1 MAKDNI
7 TLLQDISNQLKRLNQ
22 DNVRSNLEE
31 QKFRDMSLAQ
41 QAGAADAQAGSP
53 AFIDPIEDFKRR
65 LKGSTAGAI
74 AAEQFTASGKRAK
87 QHNKDY
93 AAEKKA
99 KKKAE
104 KQAEK
109 DAKDKKGTAKLK
121 GIETKDKRIGLS
133 TIYHVIQE
141 TQATQVLQLDL
152 WTQVF
157 SEQLKRYKQERA
169 DRLNDKRAMI
179 EDKNE
184 RREKVVDQT
193 QPMLALPDPNDKKM
207 PKKKSFLAKL
217 AKMWMLVRALP
228 YLIGAAAIGLA
239 TAAIKDFV
247 DGWKADGL
255 EGAIGKM
262 LGGSGSGIWNAIK
275 QSFKVGGLGA
285 VIGGAIGFLFGGV
298 GAIPGA
304 IIGGLIGMAIGAVA
318 GYFGGDRITAGLK
331 NATKAVATGWNSA
344 TALIEH
350 KMRMLGEW
358 FYKPGQSNNPH
369 HTGQS
374 EIFGGFISWDPGN
387 FSISAAWD
395 EAVGKIKNFVKELG
409 LAIYNP
415 TGNVFFG
422 GTSLEWTAPAW
433 FDGIERGVAKV
444 WQGLKDFGG
453 LIKSTLINMLPNW
466 LTDQLG
472 WTVDGKIP
480 GTMSE
485 SGTGRDLSKS
495 QLHELYNKQIMN
507 PTADGPMMFNGM
519 SHHIFKKQ
527 QSTGAMAIEADLKKN
542 RSRYSHMNAQSVI
555 SMLAAAEAAAKQKVT
570 GTGDKVAKVF
580 SAIGQD
586 ENTMSDYL
594 NGKKGGAVGS
604 QFHSHTNT
612 DASVSK
618 GAVTVIQ
625 HLYSDGS
632 PTKATMTIHDH
643 MDLNYGM
650 SYNGYN

>member
-1 MAKDNI
+1 
-7 TLLQDISNQLKRLNQ
+7 
-22 DNVRSNLEE
+22 
-31 QKFRDMSLAQ
+31 
-41 QAGAADAQAGSP
+41 
-53 AFIDPIEDFKRR
+53 
-65 LKGSTAGAI
+65 
-74 AAEQFTASGKRAK
+74 
-87 QHNKDY
+87 
-93 AAEKKA
+93 
-99 KKKAE
+99 
-104 KQAEK
+104 
-109 DAKDKKGTAKLK
+109 
-121 GIETKDKRIGLS
+121 
-133 TIYHVIQE
+133 
-141 TQATQVLQLDL
+141 
-152 WTQVF
+152 
-157 SEQLKRYKQERA
+157 
-169 DRLNDKRAMI
+169 
-179 EDKNE
+179 
-184 RREKVVDQT
+184 
-193 QPMLALPDPNDKKM
+193 M

-331 NATKAVATGWNSA
+331 NATKAVATGWTSA

-395 EAVGKIKNFVKELG
+395 MAIGKINNFVKEIG

-415 TGNVFFG
+415 EGNVFFG

-444 WQGLKDFGG
+444 WEGLKHFGG
-453 LIKSTLINMLPNW
+453 LVKSTLIAMLPDW

-472 WTVDGKIP
+472 WTVGGKTPETIASENRAYNMNNP
-480 GTMSE
+480 MHPANHKQNFYMKSSDGTMK
-485 SGTGRDLSKS
+485 T
-495 QLHELYNKQIMN
+495 
-507 PTADGPMMFNGM
+507 
-519 SHHIFKKQ
+519 
-527 QSTGAMAIEADLKKN
+527 
-542 RSRYSHMNAQSVI
+542 
-555 SMLAAAEAAAKQKVT
+555 LAAIDAEKTYLTGNASLQAQIAGQKSMEETQNFNAVMFKAMKSYGVRT
-570 GTGDKVAKVF
+570 SPASDNRVAKVF

-594 NGKKGGAVGS
+594 SGKKGGAAAS

-625 HLYSDGS
+625 HLYADGS

>member
-87 QHNKDY
+87 RQNKEA

-104 KQAEK
+104 KQADQAHLESK
-109 DAKDKKGTAKLK
+109 FGKKLK
-121 GIETKDKRIGLS
+121 GIETKDKRIGIS
-133 TIYHVIQE
+133 TIYNVIKE

-157 SEQLKRYKQERA
+157 SDQLKRFKQERA
-169 DRLNDKRAMI
+169 DRLDDKRAMI

-369 HTGQS
+369 HTGKS

-387 FSISAAWD
+387 FSIAAAFKQGTDKIFEFASAI
-395 EAVGKIKNFVKELG
+395 GKW
-409 LAIYNP
+409 IYDGEGEGA
-415 TGNVFFG
+415 TIMG
-422 GTSLEWTAPAW
+422 GRFEMPAW
-433 FDGIERGVAKV
+433 FDKIELGVAKV
-444 WQGLKDFGG
+444 WEGLKHFAG
-453 LIKSTLINMLPNW
+453 IVKSTLINMLPDW

-472 WTVDGKIP
+472 WTVNGKTP
-480 GTMSE
+480 ETLANENRAYNMNNPMHPANNKQNFYMKSSDGTMK
-485 SGTGRDLSKS
+485 T
-495 QLHELYNKQIMN
+495 
-507 PTADGPMMFNGM
+507 
-519 SHHIFKKQ
+519 
-527 QSTGAMAIEADLKKN
+527 
-542 RSRYSHMNAQSVI
+542 
-555 SMLAAAEAAAKQKVT
+555 LAAIDAEKTYLTGNASLQAQIAGQKSMEETQNFNAVMFKAMKSYRVRT
-570 GTGDKVAKVF
+570 SPASDNRLAKVF

>member
-41 QAGAADAQAGSP
+41 AAGAADAQAGSP

-74 AAEQFTASGKRAK
+74 AAEQFTQSGKRAK
-87 QHNKDY
+87 RQNKDA

-104 KQAEK
+104 KQADQAHLESK
-109 DAKDKKGTAKLK
+109 FGKKLK

-157 SEQLKRYKQERA
+157 SDQLKRYKQERA
-169 DRLNDKRAMI
+169 DRLDDKRSMI

-217 AKMWMLVRALP
+217 AKMWLLVRALP

-262 LGGSGSGIWNAIK
+262 LGGSGSGIWNSIK

-331 NATKAVATGWNSA
+331 NATKAVATGWNSGIA
-344 TALIEH
+344 IIEH

-369 HTGQS
+369 HSGQS

-387 FSISAAWD
+387 FSIAAAFKQGTDKIFEFASAI
-395 EAVGKIKNFVKELG
+395 GKW
-409 LAIYNP
+409 IYDGEGEGA
-415 TGNVFFG
+415 TIMG
-422 GTSLEWTAPAW
+422 GRFEMPAW
-433 FDGIERGVAKV
+433 FDKVELGVAKV
-444 WQGLKDFGG
+444 WEGLKHFAG
-453 LIKSTLINMLPNW
+453 LVKSTLINMLPDW

-485 SGTGRDLSKS
+485 SGTGRNLSKS

-519 SHHIFKKQ
+519 PHHIFKEQK
-527 QSTGAMAIEADLKKN
+527 SAGALAIEADLKKN
-542 RSRYSHMNAQSVI
+542 RSRYSHMNAKSVI
-555 SMLAAAEAAAKQKVT
+555 TMLAAAEAAAKQKVT
-570 GTGDKVAKVF
+570 GTGDAKVF

-594 NGKKGGAVGS
+594 SGKKGGAAAS

-625 HLYSDGS
+625 HLYADGS